1 MSTLELH
8 DLTAVIGAEVVG
20 IALTD
25 VVDDASLATAVRA
38 ALSDKLVLTFR
49 DQHLDDET
57 HKAVASI
64 FGTPLVHP
72 IMQAL
77 GGTEPMEEISD
88 SPEKLPD
95 RDGWHTD
102 APFLVQPPAVAVL
115 RALKVPAT
123 GGDTLWANM
132 EDAFDA
138 LSPAMQSILAELRVC
153 YPPQEGLFSYVEEH
167 LGADVAERT
176 REITGAG
183 GEHPIV
189 RTHPD
194 TGRRAVYYA
203 EGFAGPIVGLHPDE
217 NAALR
222 AFLTALPKNPNR
234 QCRWR
239 WHEGDVVMW
248 DERSTQHFG
257 AADHRGGSRTI
268 KRVMVTGEV
277 PA

>member
-20 IALTD
+20 ITLADL
-25 VVDDASLATAVRA
+25 VDDARLAAAVRA

-64 FGTPLVHP
+64 FGTPMVHP

-88 SPEKLPD
+88 SAEKFPD

-102 APFLVQPPAVAVL
+102 APFLVQPPGVAVL
-115 RALKVPAT
+115 RAVKVPAA

-132 EDAFDA
+132 EDAYDA
-138 LSPAMQSILAELRVC
+138 LSPAMQSMLAELRVC
-153 YPPQEGLFSYVEEH
+153 YPPQEGLFTYVR
-167 LGADVAERT
+167 GAPRRVDVAERT

-189 RTHPD
+189 RTHPE

-203 EGFAGPIVGLHPDE
+203 EGFAGPIVGLHADE
-217 NAALR
+217 NAALACVPHR
-222 AFLTALPKNPNR
+222 APERIRTAS
-234 QCRWR
+234 
-239 WHEGDVVMW
+239 V
-248 DERSTQHFG
+248 
-257 AADHRGGSRTI
+257 AGGGTKATS
-268 KRVMVTGEV
+268 
-277 PA
+277 

>member
-1 MSTLELH
+1 MTTLELH

-20 IALTD
+20 LDLADI
-25 VVDDASLATAVRA
+25 VDDTSLAAAVRA
-38 ALSDKLVLTFR
+38 ALSDKLVLAFR
-49 DQHLDDET
+49 DQHLDDEA
-57 HKAVASI
+57 HKAVASV
-64 FGTPLVHP
+64 FGAPMVHP

-88 SPEKLPD
+88 SAEKLPD

-102 APFLVQPPAVAVL
+102 APFLVQPPGVTVL
-115 RALKVPAT
+115 RAVKVPAA

-138 LSPAMQSILAELRVC
+138 LSPTMQSILATLRVR
-153 YPPQEGLFSYVEEH
+153 YPPQEGLFTYVEEH
-167 LGADVAERT
+167 LGVDVAERT

-183 GEHPIV
+183 GEHPVV

-203 EGFAGPIVGLHPDE
+203 EGFAGPIVGLHQDE

-222 AFLTALPKNPNR
+222 AFLTTLPNNPNR